1 MSRQDHPAADPAE
14 PRESVDPMG
23 PGTGGSGQTPEDS
36 GPRHRGVWRVLVP
49 VMALAA
55 GLLFGTSA
63 ALAGDEPAQGEPE
76 SLAGLITERNEQVG
90 ALSEQA
96 AALQSQ
102 VDALSSQ
109 GRLPAND
116 DADALAPVVGTTAVQ
131 GPGVQVVLDD
141 AGYTLETLPEGYTVD
156 DVVVHQQDVQGV
168 INALWAGGAE
178 AMMVQ
183 DQRIISTSAV
193 RCVGNTL
200 YLQGRVYSPPYTITA
215 IGDQGRLMR
224 QLADDPTV
232 SNYAAWA
239 DILGLGYE
247 VTDVGMVELPA
258 FTGTVRAQH
267 AAVLGPR
274 PEPTQE
280 GPLER

>member
-1 MSRQDHPAADPAE
+1 MQQDEARQGKP
-14 PRESVDPMG
+14 SF
-23 PGTGGSGQTPEDS
+23 
-36 GPRHRGVWRVLVP
+36 WRVLVP
-49 VMALAA
+49 IMALGA

-63 ALAGDEPAQGEPE
+63 ALAGDEPEETHPE
-76 SLAGLITERNEQVG
+76 SLAGLITERNADVEQLAGRASTLQEEIDEIGDRGRPVAAG
-90 ALSEQA
+90 AAES
-96 AALQSQ
+96 
-102 VDALSSQ
+102 
-109 GRLPAND
+109 
-116 DADALAPVVGTTAVQ
+116 LAPVVGTAPVQ
-131 GPGVQVVLDD
+131 GPAVQVMLDD

-215 IGDQGRLMR
+215 VGDTGTMR
-224 QLADDPTV
+224 RALADDPTV

-239 DILGLGYE
+239 EILGLGYE
-247 VTDVGMVELPA
+247 VTALGQVELPA
-258 FTGTVRAQH
+258 FTGTVRAQY
-267 AAVLGPR
+267 ASLLEPR
-274 PEPTQE
+274 PQPTQE

>member
-1 MSRQDHPAADPAE
+1 MAERHEGAAAADPAAH
-14 PRESVDPMG
+14 G
-23 PGTGGSGQTPEDS
+23 PGQDPPGS
-36 GPRHRGVWRVLVP
+36 PRRRSVWHALVP

-63 ALAGDEPAQGEPE
+63 ATAGDSPDQPE
-76 SLAGLITERNEQVG
+76 TLAGLITERNELVADLSAQADQLRAEIEDSSLPGTAPVREETE
-90 ALSEQA
+90 ALT
-96 AALQSQ
+96 
-102 VDALSSQ
+102 
-109 GRLPAND
+109 
-116 DADALAPVVGTTAVQ
+116 PVVGTSAVR
-131 GPGVQVVLDD
+131 GPAVQVVLDD
-141 AGYTLETLPEGYTVD
+141 AGFTLATLPTGYTVD

-168 INALWAGGAE
+168 INALWVGGAE

-215 IGDQGRLMR
+215 IGDPQA
-224 QLADDPTV
+224 LATALQDDPVV
-232 SNYAAWA
+232 SNYRAWA
-239 DILGLGYE
+239 EILGLGYE
-247 VTDVGMVELPA
+247 VAELDQAELPG
-258 FTGTVRAQH
+258 FTGTVRPQH
-267 AAVLGPR
+267 ARPLGPR

>member
-1 MSRQDHPAADPAE
+1 MSEQDSAAEPDRQDGPLHE
-14 PRESVDPMG
+14 PQD
-23 PGTGGSGQTPEDS
+23 
-36 GPRHRGVWRVLVP
+36 GPRGEPAPTTRQEPARKSLWHFLVP

-63 ALAGDEPAQGEPE
+63 ALAGDDTTTGQPD
-76 SLAGLITERNEQVG
+76 SLAGLISERNHQVEEL
-90 ALSEQA
+90 ASQA
-96 AALQSQ
+96 AELQTQ
-102 VDALSSQ
+102 VNDLSSR
-109 GRLPAND
+109 GRLPDNAVAD
-116 DADALAPVVGTTAVQ
+116 DLAPGVGTTAVR
-131 GPGVQVVLDD
+131 GPGVQVTLDD
-141 AGYTLETLPEGYTVD
+141 AGYTQETLPQGYTVD
-156 DVVVHQQDVQGV
+156 DVVVHQQDVQAV

-224 QLADDPTV
+224 QLDDDPTL
-232 SNYAAWA
+232 SNYRAWA
-239 DILGLGYE
+239 DILGLGYQVADLPE
-247 VTDVGMVELPA
+247 VELPA

-267 AAVLGPR
+267 AQLLSPR
-274 PEPTQE
+274 EQPTEE
-280 GPLER
+280 GPLQR